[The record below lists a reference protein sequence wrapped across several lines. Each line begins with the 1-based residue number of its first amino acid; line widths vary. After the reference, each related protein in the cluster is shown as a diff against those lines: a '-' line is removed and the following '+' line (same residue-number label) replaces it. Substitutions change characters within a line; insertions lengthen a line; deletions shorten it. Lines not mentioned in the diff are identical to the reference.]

1 MLAHR
6 FFPLTAFE
14 DMRGEVERVLDA
26 CGRGNGYRSITRTRA
41 YPAVNVWEDDDNT
54 FVEAE
59 VPGMKME
66 DLEIEILGRS
76 LSIKGSRAEE
86 RSDDACFHRQERIHG
101 EFTRHLTLDTDVDTD
116 NVKAVLKD
124 GVLTVTMPKAA
135 SAKARKINVT
145 NG

>member
-14 DMRGEVERVLDA
+14 DMRGEVERVLNA
-26 CGRGNGYRSITRTRA
+26 CGHGNGCRSTTRARA
-41 YPAVNVWEDDDNT
+41 YPAVNVWEDDDNV

-59 VPGMKME
+59 VPGMRMG

-76 LSIKGSRAEE
+76 LSIKGSRTEAHGT
-86 RSDDACFHRQERIHG
+86 DACLHRQERSQG
-101 EFTRHLTLDTDVDTD
+101 EFTRHLTLNTDVDTD

-135 SAKARKINVT
+135 SAKARKIDVT

>member
-14 DMRGEVERVLDA
+14 DLRGEVERVFDA
-26 CGRGNGYRSITRTRA
+26 CGRGNGCRSTGRTRS
-41 YPAVNVWEDDDNT
+41 YPAVNVWEDEGNT

-59 VPGMKME
+59 VPGMTME
-66 DLEIEILGRS
+66 NLEIEVLGRS
-76 LSIKGSRAEE
+76 LTIKGSRTESHGEGA
-86 RSDDACFHRQERIHG
+86 SFHRRERIHG
-101 EFTRHLTLDTDVDTD
+101 TFTRQLTLDSDVDSE

-135 SAKARKINVT
+135 SAKPRRIEVT

>member
-14 DMRGEVERVLDA
+14 DLRGEVERALDV
-26 CGRGNGYRSITRTRA
+26 CGRGDNCRSITRARA
-41 YPAVNVWEDDDNT
+41 YPAVNVWEDDDNV

-66 DLEIEILGRS
+66 DLEIEILGRN
-76 LSIKGSRAEE
+76 LSIKGSRTEE

-101 EFTRHLTLDTDVDTD
+101 EFTRELTLDTDVDTE

-124 GVLTVTMPKAA
+124 GVLTVSMSKAA
-135 SAKARKINVT
+135 SAKPRKINVT

>member
-14 DMRGEVERVLDA
+14 DLRGEAERALDA
-26 CGRGNGYRSITRTRA
+26 CGRGNGCRSITRTRA
-41 YPAVNVWEDDDNT
+41 YPAVNVWEDDDNV

-76 LSIKGSRAEE
+76 LSIKGSRTED
-86 RSDDACFHRQERIHG
+86 RSDDACFHRHERTHG
-101 EFTRHLTLDTDVDTD
+101 EFTRHLTLDTDIETD
-116 NVKAVLKD
+116 DVKAVLKD
-124 GVLTVTMPKAA
+124 GVLTITMPKAA